1 MVFAALD
8 YFTAGRPVPRVD
20 RPAEGTPLYDFIAR
34 RLIDSFDLPA
44 GPLKYLDYMDPS
56 RRDRDNWWSWLTRR
70 RGRDWLMLER
80 EWPRLRERLDQGPC
94 PVAWVHVRSVEPSDL
109 GENHVVLAYRYAIDG
124 PVATVYVYNPNVV
137 GPSSDAQS
145 FSFRIDSTRALDR
158 VTRSHGGKAILC
170 FFPLPYRPETPPE
183 LSA

>member
-1 MVFAALD
+1 M
-8 YFTAGRPVPRVD
+8 
-20 RPAEGTPLYDFIAR
+20 
-34 RLIDSFDLPA
+34 
-44 GPLKYLDYMDPS
+44 
-56 RRDRDNWWSWLTRR
+56 
-70 RGRDWLMLER
+70 
-80 EWPRLRERLDQGPC
+80 
-94 PVAWVHVRSVEPSDL
+94 
-109 GENHVVLAYRYAIDG
+109 LAYRYAIDG